1 MRNPALSR
9 ACAVTVMAPER
20 SPAMELSGST
30 LWPELPRSI
39 LWPLSVMVT
48 YQWYEP
54 GTNPDYQPLGIQV
67 LGLETLRGDLP
78 VFGEKPVQRT
88 VLLND
93 APGWVKVIV
102 HQECPPWAREFV
114 WPVYKVTTEPWE
126 KGLVIGI
133 EGFGPA
139 VTQTH
144 RDCPQDTVDSMA
156 RDYIAVTLDV
166 SSRSF
171 DIEVQ
176 S

>member
-20 SPAMELSGST
+20 SPAIELSGST
-30 LWPELPRSI
+30 LWP
-39 LWPLSVMVT
+39 LSVLVT

-54 GTNPDYQPLGIQV
+54 GTNSDYQPLGIQV
-67 LGLETLRGDLP
+67 LGLETSSGELP
-78 VFGEKPVQRT
+78 VHGMKPVQRP

-114 WPVYKVTTEPWE
+114 RPVYKVTTESWE

-144 RDCPQDTVDSMA
+144 RSCPQDTVESMA
-156 RDYIAVTLDV
+156 CDYIALTLDV
-166 SSRSF
+166 GLDSF
-171 DIEVQ
+171 EIEVQ
-176 S
+176 A